1 MSALWGLTTSIAG
14 ASAEAATSAVS
25 GVGNVVRTNTTNLI
39 NTTTNVASDSLRRVG
54 TSVSPY
60 IPSIPITNA
69 AQFAYDS
76 TYYVSDNTIRAVQ
89 LLPNLLDI
97 CKTKETENIT
107 FCSVR
112 LVEKFLCLL
121 KCDEIAEIAKLM
133 VAIAKS
139 DATSQLINEIR
150 ELLLELFA
158 LLRTSEADAMKAQ
171 LVSLIEGLQ
180 GIAREHQRQEAAR
193 AKEEQKSQGN
203 KKQDND
209 NTPIIRL
216 QPRKQASSK
225 KAFSWIADLE
235 KIDQKLI
242 KVVLKKAT
250 DRAIF
255 VKKLSV
261 LGISS
266 AQANELW
273 NHKNSESIWS
283 FDRTSS
289 KTSRSSPS
297 SPSNMTSG
305 ICTLLSSGRET
316 PC

>member
-121 KCDEIAEIAKLM
+121 KCDEISEIAKLM

-203 KKQDND
+203 KKQDT
-209 NTPIIRL
+209 TPIIRL
-216 QPRKQASSK
+216 EPRKKASPK
-225 KAFSWIADLE
+225 KSFSWIADLE

-242 KVVLKKAT
+242 KVVLKKTT
-250 DRAIF
+250 DREIF

-261 LGISS
+261 LGITS

-273 NHKNSESIWS
+273 NHKNSASIWS

-289 KTSRSSPS
+289 KTPRSSPS

>member
-14 ASAEAATSAVS
+14 ASAEAATTAVS

-39 NTTTNVASDSLRRVG
+39 NTTTNAASDSLRRVG

-89 LLPNLLDI
+89 LLPNLLDV

-107 FCSVR
+107 LCSVR

-121 KCDEIAEIAKLM
+121 KCDETAEIAKLM

-139 DATSQLINEIR
+139 DTTSQLINEIR
-150 ELLLELFA
+150 ELLIELFA

-171 LVSLIEGLQ
+171 LCSLIEGLQ
-180 GIAREHQRQEAAR
+180 GIARERHRQEAAR

-203 KKQDND
+203 KEQDD
-209 NTPIIRL
+209 TPIIRL
-216 QPRKQASSK
+216 EPKTQASSK
-225 KAFSWIADLE
+225 KSFAWMANLE

-242 KVVLKKAT
+242 EVVLRKAT
-250 DRAIF
+250 DRATF
-255 VKKLSV
+255 VKKLSI
-261 LGISS
+261 LGITS
-266 AQANELW
+266 AQATELW
-273 NHKNSESIWS
+273 NRKKSVSNWS

-289 KTSRSSPS
+289 KSARSSPS

-316 PC
+316 PS

>member
-14 ASAEAATSAVS
+14 ASAEAATTAVS

-89 LLPNLLDI
+89 LLPNLLDV

-107 FCSVR
+107 LCAVR

-139 DATSQLINEIR
+139 DATSQLLNEIR

-171 LVSLIEGLQ
+171 LCSLIEGLQ
-180 GIAREHQRQEAAR
+180 GIAREHHRWEATRAR
-193 AKEEQKSQGN
+193 EEQKSQAN
-203 KKQDND
+203 KEQD

-216 QPRKQASSK
+216 EPRKQATSNKS
-225 KAFSWIADLE
+225 FPWIADLE

-242 KVVLKKAT
+242 WAVLKKST

-255 VKKLSV
+255 VKKLAV
-261 LGISS
+261 LGITS
-266 AQANELW
+266 AQATELW
-273 NHKNSESIWS
+273 NHKNSASIWK
-283 FDRTSS
+283 FDRTS
-289 KTSRSSPS
+289 KTRKSSPS
-297 SPSNMTSG
+297 SSSNMTSG
-305 ICTLLSSGRET
+305 ICTLLSRSREV
-316 PC
+316 PL